1 MNRHIREEHAK
12 GGATCKKKRR
22 KAQDGRAVLLRAH
35 DVGGARGPRG
45 GATLGGGEAR
55 GEGGGGATPYKMYV
69 TSPIRRKG
77 YYEALLTRFA
87 EAGFTIANIRRRRGM
102 DYAMY
107 RAEAARAAETAAR
120 AAKPRRKYGGAIP
133 PAGLKKCQ
141 FLHWDFWANFLTTAK
156 RDFEENPALRFV
168 FWVEDDAAFRPSGET
183 CPADRVLQACESNW
197 PSATWCGYSR
207 VGASLAIKAICWR

>member
-1 MNRHIREEHAK
+1 
-12 GGATCKKKRR
+12 
-22 KAQDGRAVLLRAH
+22 
-35 DVGGARGPRG
+35 
-45 GATLGGGEAR
+45 
-55 GEGGGGATPYKMYV
+55 
-69 TSPIRRKG
+69 
-77 YYEALLTRFA
+77 
-87 EAGFTIANIRRRRGM
+87 M

-133 PAGLKKCQ
+133 PVGLKKSQ

-156 RDFEENPALRFV
+156 RDFAQTPALRFV

-207 VGASLAIKAICWR
+207 VGGQPRYQSHLLAVTKQSCEALRRELHRDQVGDWFGLDTAIYRVAAVGFEGRELVKHPSHSLCYQVKHGLEGRR